1 MWVRSVVTATLGLW
15 LGAALPATAESLDD
29 FNAAV
34 EAFSSNHR
42 VALFYLRTGNV
53 DLAAVELD
61 GMREAW
67 SVVVDR
73 FPQPPAPITDRV
85 LYTVTLTDM
94 ATRMIGVRMVLDMGR
109 PDVAA
114 GALGEMRGI
123 LARLRQS
130 SGIVVLADC
139 VLDANNA
146 MDALFGLRNA
156 RLDAA
161 EQPGGNE
168 VVVKAAR
175 YGDQL
180 ERCETIASPS
190 IRASREFRRLVDGAH
205 ASLAG
210 VPQAVARRDSEL
222 LGRLLDELRALDR
235 LLAFRFG

>member
-1 MWVRSVVTATLGLW
+1 MWVRSLIAATACLW
-15 LGAALPATAESLDD
+15 LHAPPALADALDD

-42 VALFYLRTGNV
+42 VALFYLRTGNI
-53 DLAAVELD
+53 DLATVELER
-61 GMREAW
+61 MREAW

-73 FPQPPAPITDRV
+73 FSQPPAPITDRV
-85 LYTVTLTDM
+85 LYTVTLTDL
-94 ATRMIGVRMVLDMGR
+94 ATRMIGVRMVLEMGR

-139 VLDANNA
+139 VLDANTA
-146 MDALFGLRNA
+146 MDALFALRNA
-156 RLDAA
+156 RLDA
-161 EQPGGNE
+161 
-168 VVVKAAR
+168 VVHQGSNDVLVNAAR
-175 YGDQL
+175 YGAQL
-180 ERCETIASPS
+180 RRCETIASPR
-190 IRASREFRRLVDGAH
+190 IRANPEFRRLLDGAL

-210 VPQAVARRDSEL
+210 VPDAVARRDSERL
-222 LGRLLDELRALDR
+222 DRLLDELRAFDR